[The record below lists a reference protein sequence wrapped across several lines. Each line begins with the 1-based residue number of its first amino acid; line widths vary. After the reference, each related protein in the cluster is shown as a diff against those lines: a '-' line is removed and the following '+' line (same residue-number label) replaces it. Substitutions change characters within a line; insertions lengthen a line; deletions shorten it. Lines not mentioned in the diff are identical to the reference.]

1 MINLPSFSTAGVSKM
16 EKSASGVKVV
26 KLAPSILGIVVCL
39 IIIAM
44 VVWPK
49 FNEVVRLRAENEKL
63 KERASMMSVKSQ
75 ILSGLSYDELEDQ
88 LIKAERILPSD
99 KAVFSMISRVEK
111 AARDAGV
118 ILDKIDLV
126 PGAVKGEEPTAGQIG
141 GTNVPTGVQGGD
153 LGLVGS
159 DTPRLLIK
167 VTVTGDYRATL
178 TFLNN
183 LDSSVR
189 LVSISDLAISRSDST
204 SGGLRSAMTVNAFWK
219 PLPQELPS
227 LESPVEEISDAQT
240 KILDNAKAPIEASG
254 SSNIIVP
261 QVPIGR
267 TDLFATF

>member
-1 MINLPSFSTAGVSKM
+1 MINLPSFSTAGVSKL
-16 EKSASGVKVV
+16 EKSEGGVKAA

-63 KERASMMSVKSQ
+63 KERAGMMSVKSQ
-75 ILSGLSYDELEDQ
+75 ILSGLSYDLLEEQ
-88 LIKAERILPSD
+88 FIKAERILPSD
-99 KAVFSMISRVEK
+99 KAVFSMISRIERS
-111 AARDAGV
+111 AIETGM

-126 PGAVKGEEPTAGQIG
+126 PGAIKGEDPSSGQIG

-159 DTPRLLIK
+159 DIPRLLIK
-167 VTVTGDYRATL
+167 VSIIGDYRATL
-178 TFLNN
+178 AFLNS
-183 LDSSVR
+183 LDLSVR
-189 LVSISDLAISRSDST
+189 LVSITDLSIARSDST
-204 SGGLRSAMTVNAFWK
+204 SGGLRSSMTVNAFWK

-227 LESPVEEISDAQT
+227 LESPVEEISDVQA
-240 KILDNAKAPIEASG
+240 KILESSKAPIEASG
-254 SSNIIVP
+254 SSNVIVP

>member
-1 MINLPSFSTAGVSKM
+1 M

-26 KLAPSILGIVVCL
+26 KLAPSILGIAVCL
-39 IIIAM
+39 IIIVM
-44 VVWPK
+44 IVWPK

-63 KERASMMSVKSQ
+63 KERAGMMLEKSQ
-75 ILSGLSYDELEDQ
+75 ILSGLSSDELEDQ

-126 PGAVKGEEPTAGQIG
+126 PGAVVGEEPTAGQIG
-141 GTNVPTGVQGGD
+141 GGNAPAGVQGGD

-159 DTPRLLIK
+159 DTPRLIIK
-167 VTVTGDYRATL
+167 AAITGDYRATL

-189 LVSISDLAISRSDST
+189 LVSISDLAITRADST
-204 SGGLRSAMTVNAFWK
+204 SGGLRSSMGVNAFWK
-219 PLPQELPS
+219 PLPKELPS
-227 LESPVEEISDAQT
+227 LEAPIEEISDVEA
-240 KILDNAKAPIEASG
+240 KILEQAKVAVEASG
-254 SSNIIVP
+254 SANIIVP
-261 QVPIGR
+261 QVQIGR